1 MILLSIFFPAIN
13 SNLISW
19 VFSSLTESCG
29 HIHWFFFLFIHACIY
44 HCLDTVLH
52 PWDLFFFL
60 VLSVDAF
67 FCVFNI
73 SDYLSISKIVVWFFF
88 SIMIWWICSPWFKFF
103 LSVTDSFINFGS
115 WIDFVI
121 FLSVSWIKFPI
132 FIQVL

>member
-19 VFSSLTESCG
+19 VYSSLTESCG

-44 HCLDTVLH
+44 HCLDTILH
-52 PWDLFFFL
+52 PWDLFCFL

-73 SDYLSISKIVVWFFF
+73 SDYLSISKIVVWFFL
-88 SIMIWWICSPWFKFF
+88 SILIWWICSPWFKFSSRLLI
-103 LSVTDSFINFGS
+103 LSSTLVLEY
-115 WIDFVI
+115 FVI